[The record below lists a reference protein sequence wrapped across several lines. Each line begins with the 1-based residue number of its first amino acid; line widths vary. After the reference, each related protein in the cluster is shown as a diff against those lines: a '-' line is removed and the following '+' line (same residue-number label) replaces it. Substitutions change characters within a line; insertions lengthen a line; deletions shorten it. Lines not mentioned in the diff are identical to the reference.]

1 MKTII
6 LFLSISI
13 FCFSQDSLQKNQNL
27 SNAYALTGA
36 SFFNYGTSG
45 YEIDGF
51 IEFQMNNKFFIES
64 SMNYEIGNRFSLNF
78 GNDQTTLS
86 FSSSLGAMKR
96 IAKRSYVIGGFSNYT
111 ELNNENLNELFVGM
125 ISKYLTGILYLSIE
139 GSLSPNFLGIIDIN
153 SFFKNNIPIDIS
165 IMLTYTSSS
174 NDAKV
179 NKENTNEKGLDT
191 FLRFSKEYESGI
203 SIGYNIS
210 QERYET
216 PKLFTYQKSG
226 GQTYQ
231 INRSISE
238 IGLFHTFHVGYTF

>member
-1 MKTII
+1 MKKTV
-6 LFLSISI
+6 LFLITSI
-13 FCFSQDSLQKNQNL
+13 FCFNQGFSQANQNL
-27 SNAYALTGA
+27 NDSYSITSA

-51 IEFQMNNKFFIES
+51 IEFQMKNMFFMES
-64 SMNYEIGNRFSLNF
+64 SINYEMGDRLNLNF
-78 GNDQTTLS
+78 GNDQTIS
-86 FSSSLGAMKR
+86 FSSSIGLMKS
-96 IAKRSYVIGGFSNYT
+96 IAKDLYAVGGCSNYT
-111 ELNNENLNELFVGM
+111 ELKNNNLNEFFIGL
-125 ISKYLTGILYLSIE
+125 ISKSLTGIFYAGIQ
-139 GSLSPNFLGIIDIN
+139 GSLAPNFLGIADIN
-153 SFFKNNIPIDIS
+153 SFFESNIPIDIS
-165 IMLTYTSSS
+165 IMLTHTSSS
-174 NDAKV
+174 NKEKV
-179 NKENTNEKGLDT
+179 NKGNTNEKGFDT

-203 SIGYNIS
+203 SIGYNLS